1 MIAAIIRASVKGR
14 FLVLLATL
22 ALVAGGLWAVRSTP
36 VDALP
41 DLSDVQVIIRTSYP
55 GQAPQIVENQVTYP
69 LATTMLSVPGA
80 RTVRGYSFFGDS
92 YVYVLFEDGTDLYW
106 ARSRVL
112 EYLSQVQD
120 RLPETARPA
129 LGPDATG
136 VGWVYEYALV
146 DRTGQHDLSQLRSLQ
161 DWFLRYE
168 LKTVPGVA
176 EVASIG
182 GMVRQYQVVLDPAKL
197 AAYGVT
203 HQQVVAAIRQGNG
216 EAGGS
221 VLELA
226 ETEYVVR
233 ANGYLTTLDDFRAV
247 PIRTAAGGVPVQL
260 GDVATIQIGPEM
272 RRGIAELNGEGEVAG
287 GVVILR
293 SGGNAREAITAVR
306 ERLETLKAGLP
317 AGVEVVTVYDRS
329 QLIDRAIENLST
341 KLFEEF
347 IVVALVCGLF
357 LWHAR
362 SALVAII
369 TLPLGVL
376 AAFILMHLQGVN
388 ANIMSLG
395 GIAIAIGAMVDA
407 AVVMI
412 ENAHKRIER
421 WEQDHPDRHLDG
433 EMRWIV
439 VTEAAAEVGPALFF
453 SLLIITLSFIPVFTL
468 EAQEGRLFA
477 PLAFTKTYAMGA
489 AAILSVTLVPIL
501 MGWLIRG
508 RIPAEQA
515 NPVNRWL
522 TNIYRPAIDW
532 TMKRPKA
539 VLLIAALVFA
549 TTAWPL
555 SRLGGEFMPNL
566 DEGDLLYMPSALPGL
581 SAAKAS
587 ELLQQTDRLI
597 KTVPEVESVFGKAGR
612 AETATD
618 PAPLEMFETT
628 IQFKP
633 RDQWRS
639 GMTPERLV
647 DELDRRVKLPGL
659 ANIWVPPIRNRIDML
674 ATGIKSPI
682 GVKVSGSD
690 LAELDRIAHDVET
703 VARSVPGVSSAL
715 AERLTGGR
723 YVDVDIDRAAAAR
736 FGLNIADVQAIVSG
750 AIGGETIGETVEG
763 LARYPISV
771 RYPRE
776 LRDSLDGLRGLP
788 ILTPAGQQIT
798 LGTVANVTIAEGPP
812 MLKTENARPSTWV
825 YVDVRG
831 RDLASVVGDLQR
843 AVARQVRL
851 SPGVSIAYSGQFE
864 YLERA
869 VDRLKLV
876 VPATLLIIFVLLYL
890 IFGRFDEAA
899 LIMGTLPFAL
909 TGGIWT
915 LYLLG
920 FNQSVATGVGFI
932 ALAGISAEFGVVM
945 LIYLKN
951 ALAEHT
957 ANPDAAEV
965 EAAVREGALLRVR
978 PKAMTVA
985 VILAGLL
992 PILLGSGA
1000 GSEVMSRIAAPMIG
1014 GMLTAP
1020 LLSMF
1025 VLPAAYLLL
1034 RRPKTD
1040 PIPQPVSS

>member
-1 MIAAIIRASVKGR
+1 
-14 FLVLLATL
+14 
-22 ALVAGGLWAVRSTP
+22 
-36 VDALP
+36 
-41 DLSDVQVIIRTSYP
+41 
-55 GQAPQIVENQVTYP
+55 
-69 LATTMLSVPGA
+69 
-80 RTVRGYSFFGDS
+80 
-92 YVYVLFEDGTDLYW
+92 
-106 ARSRVL
+106 
-112 EYLSQVQD
+112 
-120 RLPETARPA
+120 
-129 LGPDATG
+129 
-136 VGWVYEYALV
+136 
-146 DRTGQHDLSQLRSLQ
+146 
-161 DWFLRYE
+161 
-168 LKTVPGVA
+168 
-176 EVASIG
+176 
-182 GMVRQYQVVLDPAKL
+182 
-197 AAYGVT
+197 
-203 HQQVVAAIRQGNG
+203 
-216 EAGGS
+216 
-221 VLELA
+221 
-226 ETEYVVR
+226 
-233 ANGYLTTLDDFRAV
+233 
-247 PIRTAAGGVPVQL
+247 
-260 GDVATIQIGPEM
+260 
-272 RRGIAELNGEGEVAG
+272 
-287 GVVILR
+287 
-293 SGGNAREAITAVR
+293 
-306 ERLETLKAGLP
+306 
-317 AGVEVVTVYDRS
+317 
-329 QLIDRAIENLST
+329 
-341 KLFEEF
+341 
-347 IVVALVCGLF
+347 
-357 LWHAR
+357 
-362 SALVAII
+362 
-369 TLPLGVL
+369 
-376 AAFILMHLQGVN
+376 VN

-703 VARSVPGVSSAL
+703 VARTVPGVSSAL

-776 LRDSLDGLRGLP
+776 LRDSLDGCGATDPDARG
-788 ILTPAGQQIT
+788 PADHPRHGRQCHDRRRAADAQDRECPALD
-798 LGTVANVTIAEGPP
+798 LG
-812 MLKTENARPSTWV
+812 LCRCARARSRLGGWRSAT
-825 YVDVRG
+825 RG
-831 RDLASVVGDLQR
+831 GETG
-843 AVARQVRL
+843 RL

-932 ALAGISAEFGVVM
+932 ALAGVSAEFGVVM

-951 ALAEHT
+951 ALAERT

-965 EAAVREGALLRVR
+965 KAAVREGALLRVR

-1014 GMLTAP
+1014 GMLSAP

-1040 PIPQPVSS
+1040 PIHQPASS